1 MLVFLLSYLGFV
13 RARPCENFSKK
24 FKKTIQVLSGT
35 ISGLD
40 FFAKIEGET
49 TPGLFS
55 SDFWVDFCWK
65 I

>member
-24 FKKTIQVLSGT
+24 NKNIKKTIQVLSGT

-40 FFAKIEGET
+40 FFAKIEGKT
-49 TPGLFS
+49 TPA
-55 SDFWVDFCWK
+55 VDKSCWQTGP
-65 I
+65 